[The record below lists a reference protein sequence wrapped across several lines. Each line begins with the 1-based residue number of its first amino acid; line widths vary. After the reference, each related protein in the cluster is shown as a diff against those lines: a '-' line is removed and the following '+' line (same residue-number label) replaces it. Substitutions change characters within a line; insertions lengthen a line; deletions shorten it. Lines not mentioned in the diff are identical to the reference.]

1 VRPSD
6 ALTPEPEL
14 DGPARRARLETF
26 REVALAL
33 QRAAESARNY
43 APEHPSVS
51 QAIDRLQ
58 ERLTATLETFGA
70 LEFKLTTAGF
80 VFDGEPVTPRPGVR
94 DFLTRRLFAEG
105 IRRVAIL
112 PGAPVAEVRT
122 LLELWTKSR
131 GPGQPADE
139 SLSSRLWEADF
150 KFIQLVI
157 LETLNLDDH
166 EGESEERAGADSDW
180 RSTFHDE
187 VELLVSLM
195 QLDSQ
200 PVAVMEAGSATGH
213 TETLVLLESEGIGD
227 LTADDLARQDV
238 AGQRLDEVSPEVLA
252 SMMATITSELPE
264 PEPRFFQALLNGAL
278 ALPAARPGFVAASTR
293 AATRLTNEGRFEQA
307 IEAFQRTLEAVRA
320 SPRQDPARVEVLAE
334 LRKAITVDEVI
345 AWLVAALDDE
355 LAAPGAERSLRKLGS
370 AFAPKLRELGS
381 ALKTE
386 AGQARLNALV
396 GAKSA
401 SQRSGEAAHDG
412 LLANLSGLA
421 PAEAAELIGLALT
434 QPDVQ
439 QRRAA
444 AQSLD
449 ENNALLVRRAHLHSR
464 IADTDALVR
473 RLVIRALG
481 LIEDVSAVPLL
492 GARLRRPIQAEERIS
507 IYTALTEMHAPQAQ
521 ALLLEGAL
529 NEADV
534 AVRVTCIEGLAN
546 YPSPRVVKALE
557 GLASKL
563 LVHPKVQNAASK
575 ALERLDEGQV
585 R

>member
-1 VRPSD
+1 MKRTLAVLA
-6 ALTPEPEL
+6 ALSC
-14 DGPARRARLETF
+14 
-26 REVALAL
+26 LA
-33 QRAAESARNY
+33 QMPSAR
-43 APEHPSVS
+43 ADE
-51 QAIDRLQ
+51 
-58 ERLTATLETFGA
+58 LTAA
-70 LEFKLTTAGF
+70 K
-80 VFDGEPVTPRPGVR
+80 
-94 DFLTRRLFAEG
+94 
-105 IRRVAIL
+105 
-112 PGAPVAEVRT
+112 
-122 LLELWTKSR
+122 
-131 GPGQPADE
+131 
-139 SLSSRLWEADF
+139 
-150 KFIQLVI
+150 
-157 LETLNLDDH
+157 
-166 EGESEERAGADSDW
+166 
-180 RSTFHDE
+180 
-187 VELLVSLM
+187 
-195 QLDSQ
+195 
-200 PVAVMEAGSATGH
+200 
-213 TETLVLLESEGIGD
+213 
-227 LTADDLARQDV
+227 RQDV
-238 AGQRLDEVSPEVLA
+238 LRLLDLTGAFRIGQIFGSAIVRQMND
-252 SMMATITSELPE
+252 
-264 PEPRFFQALLNGAL
+264 ALRS
-278 ALPAARPGFVAASTR
+278 ARPDIPSDVMDI
-293 AATRLTNEGRFEQA
+293 L
-307 IEAFQRTLEAVRA
+307 
-320 SPRQDPARVEVLAE
+320 P
-334 LRKAITVDEVI
+334 KAVDEVI

-412 LLANLSGLA
+412 PLANLSGLA
-421 PAEAAELIGLALT
+421 PAEAAELIGLTLGHR
-434 QPDVQ
+434 DVQ

-464 IADTDALVR
+464 ISDTDALVR

-521 ALLLEGAL
+521 VLLLEGAL

-557 GLASKL
+557 GLASRL